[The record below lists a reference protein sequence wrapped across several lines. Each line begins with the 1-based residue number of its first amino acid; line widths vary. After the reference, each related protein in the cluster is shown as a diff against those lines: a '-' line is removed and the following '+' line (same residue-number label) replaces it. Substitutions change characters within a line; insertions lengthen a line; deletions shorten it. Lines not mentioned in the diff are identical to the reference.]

1 MFRVFIHVFLMIFRT
16 QAHFS
21 CAIEE
26 LKSGSAQ
33 YSLFE
38 NIVLFFHLSAQQRR
52 VYTTADC
59 NVIAFFSI

>member
-1 MFRVFIHVFLMIFRT
+1 MIFRT